1 MAEEA
6 TQHIIPSTSPV
17 RAFEK
22 HENSVLAI
30 AVFSDGRR
38 MVTGSRDRTL
48 RLWDLNSGDMLR
60 KMEGHRSRLSA
71 VAVSRDGKLITSGDN
86 KGEVIAWHG
95 DSGESLAQAIKGFK
109 AHYWAI
115 CSLDISPDG
124 AVLATG
130 SSDNT
135 TKLWNTQ
142 TWQLLGKP
150 IECSD
155 EVNCVRYSPSG
166 EHLAIATFGDIQIW
180 TSNAKECI
188 ANFEGHAVVSRAYNV
203 SIAWKP
209 DGTRLLSAGS
219 YRDCTIREWDSS
231 TWKQVGKPWQGHSHF
246 IDAITINSAGTL
258 LASASYDNHVRLWRL
273 SDQQTIAIFQ
283 HSDPWAIPEAA
294 LAQASNDVTEDFHY
308 KILSID
314 TKVRHACIS
323 GDFSTAEELLK
334 REIDSDSNNYSSY
347 ANRSFVMARKLDWE
361 HALDDAVKSIGI
373 RPSLSG
379 YLSMGIALC
388 GQMQVQDGM
397 RALDLTFMFSNEDL
411 KIVHFILLIKA
422 ITLFNANQHE
432 EAMLRVQQLAVA
444 CPSANTVACHIVQ
457 AYLHLKL
464 GNHALDNACYNEAA
478 DHFTAAINTILP
490 YLNWIFIPYSRTF
503 LCSSGGTSRIC
514 GKMQTRN
521 GAVHSFGQV
530 NLERP

>member
-1 MAEEA
+1 MAEEPA
-6 TQHIIPSTSPV
+6 QHMIPSTIPV
-17 RAFEK
+17 RAFEE

-30 AVFSDGRR
+30 AVFSDGRC

-48 RLWDLNSGDMLR
+48 RLWNLNSGIMLK
-60 KMEGHRSRLSA
+60 KMEGHRSRVSA

-86 KGEVIAWHG
+86 KGEVIVWHG
-95 DSGESLAQAIKGFK
+95 DSGESLTQAIK
-109 AHYWAI
+109 AHRWAI

-142 TWQLLGKP
+142 TWQLQGKP

-180 TSNAKECI
+180 TSDTKECV

-231 TWKQVGKPWQGHSHF
+231 TWKQVGKPWRGHSHF
-246 IDAITINSAGTL
+246 IDAIAINSTGTL

-283 HSDPWAIPEAA
+283 HSDPVCCVTFSTDGEHILSGGNDKKTIQWALPEAA
-294 LAQASNDVTEDFHY
+294 LEQVSNDRV
-308 KILSID
+308 
-314 TKVRHACIS
+314 
-323 GDFSTAEELLK
+323 
-334 REIDSDSNNYSSY
+334 SSY
-347 ANRSFVMARKLDWE
+347 
-361 HALDDAVKSIGI
+361 
-373 RPSLSG
+373 
-379 YLSMGIALC
+379 LC
-388 GQMQVQDGM
+388 P
-397 RALDLTFMFSNEDL
+397 FF
-411 KIVHFILLIKA
+411 IVSS
-422 ITLFNANQHE
+422 
-432 EAMLRVQQLAVA
+432 RV
-444 CPSANTVACHIVQ
+444 
-457 AYLHLKL
+457 
-464 GNHALDNACYNEAA
+464 
-478 DHFTAAINTILP
+478 F
-490 YLNWIFIPYSRTF
+490 
-503 LCSSGGTSRIC
+503 
-514 GKMQTRN
+514 
-521 GAVHSFGQV
+521 
-530 NLERP
+530 